1 MGSKAW
7 WRILSGV
14 LGLVL
19 VALALPAA
27 AQTDMAPS
35 ERFEKGL
42 ALLKDKG
49 YVLVAEIAAE
59 GEKPAREKIAAYTD
73 MVLLVN
79 KRQPVT
85 FFLLHEADKR
95 EVKLATLRPNELP
108 AKALGAWLWYKV
120 CAAADLLE
128 SCRAAGIIS

>member
-7 WRILSGV
+7 WRTLSGV
-14 LGLVL
+14 LGLAL
-19 VALALPAA
+19 LALAVPVP
-27 AQTDMAPS
+27 AQTDLAPS

-49 YVLVAEIAAE
+49 YVLVAEIAPE
-59 GEKPAREKIAAYTD
+59 GEKPAREKITAYTD

-79 KRQPVT
+79 KRKPVT
-85 FFLLHEADKR
+85 FFLLHEADKK
-95 EVKLATLRPNELP
+95 ETKLATLKPNELP
-108 AKALGAWLWYKV
+108 AKALGAWLWYRI

-128 SCRAAGIIS
+128 SCRGVGIIS

>member
-7 WRILSGV
+7 WRILPGV
-14 LGLVL
+14 LALVL
-19 VALALPAA
+19 LAQVAPAT
-27 AQTDMAPS
+27 AQTDPTPS

-49 YVLVAEIAAE
+49 YALLAEITLE
-59 GEKPAREKIAAYTD
+59 GEKPQREKITAYTD

-85 FFLLHEADKR
+85 LFLLHSSDKQ
-95 EVKLATLRPNELP
+95 ETKLTTLKPNELA

-128 SCRAAGIIS
+128 SCRGAGVIS